1 MRREMFVLRSAAAPK
16 NRKKGL
22 LVGVL
27 LLVAIAV
34 VNYAIFFSSSDP
46 EALGIEER
54 LSLPVETSE
63 ALPEPQKTSETV
75 IEEVSLMKGEAP
87 VRALMRVGAT
97 ERSALMALEALQES
111 VSLKG
116 LKAGQKFVV
125 EMTKDGEVISLTMPR
140 DLTHLWRVEKKENGY
155 QASLGELPI
164 DKEVVSIACK
174 IQDTVFSSLER
185 CGAERELAQ
194 VVVDLLGTQIDLF
207 SEVRRGDVLRFSVE
221 RETLGGE
228 FLRYGKLRGL
238 IYEGK
243 IAEASIFPL
252 EQDGE
257 IKYYDGKG
265 RSVEKPFLRTPVR
278 FTRVSSQYSLKRLH
292 PILNTYTPHRAI
304 DYSAPK
310 GTPVY
315 ALGDGKVIFK
325 GQKGAYGKLI
335 VLQHPFGVQT
345 YYGHLDAF
353 AKDLKVGER
362 VQKGQVIGTVGATGR
377 ATGPHLHFAV
387 AKNGQFVNPKTLLD
401 IAGEQLEGARF
412 EDFLATMAS
421 MVQELK
427 SLPVKGIEA
436 TR

>member
-1 MRREMFVLRSAAAPK
+1 MFVLRSAGAPK

-34 VNYAIFFSSSDP
+34 VNYAIFFSSSEP

-87 VRALMRVGAT
+87 VRALVRVGAT

-140 DLTHLWRVEKKENGY
+140 DLTHLWRVEKKGNGY
-155 QASLGELPI
+155 QASLGELPTE
-164 DKEVVSIACK
+164 KEVVSIACK

-228 FLRYGKLRGL
+228 FLRYGKVRGL

-257 IKYYDGKG
+257 TKYFDGKG
-265 RSVEKPFLRTPVR
+265 RAVEKPFLRTPVR

-292 PILNTYTPHRAI
+292 PILHTYTPHKAI
-304 DYSAPK
+304 DYAAPK

-387 AKNGQFVNPKTLLD
+387 AKNGQFVNPKALLD

>member
-1 MRREMFVLRSAAAPK
+1 MFVLRSAGAPK

-34 VNYAIFFSSSDP
+34 VNYAIFFSSSEP

-87 VRALMRVGAT
+87 VRALVRVGAT
-97 ERSALMALEALQES
+97 ERSALMALQALQES

-155 QASLGELPI
+155 QASLGELPT

-257 IKYYDGKG
+257 TKYFDGKG
-265 RSVEKPFLRTPVR
+265 RAVEKPFLRTPVR

-304 DYSAPK
+304 DYAAPK

-387 AKNGQFVNPKTLLD
+387 AKNGQFVNPKALLD

-412 EDFLATMAS
+412 EDFLASVAS

>member
-1 MRREMFVLRSAAAPK
+1 MRREMFVLRSAGAPK

-34 VNYAIFFSSSDP
+34 VNYAIFFSSSEP

-75 IEEVSLMKGEAP
+75 TEEVSLMKGEAP
-87 VRALMRVGAT
+87 VRALVRVGAT
-97 ERSALMALEALQES
+97 ERSALRALEALQES

-155 QASLGELPI
+155 QASLGELPT

-228 FLRYGKLRGL
+228 FLRYGKVRGL

-292 PILNTYTPHRAI
+292 PILHTYTPHKAI
-304 DYSAPK
+304 DYAAPK

-315 ALGDGKVIFK
+315 ALGAGKVIFK

-353 AKDLKVGER
+353 AKDLKVGDR

-412 EDFLATMAS
+412 EDFLASMAS

-427 SLPVKGIEA
+427 SLPVKGVEA